1 MPLRKRAD
9 GRVFLEADESTKLD
23 KSLVAGDPSD
33 SDPGYEVSQL
43 NNRMKCLEL
52 VSFIKIKRCCLTLHC
67 VHNVHTMHRSVSS
80 RHMDF
85 TNV

>member
-9 GRVFLEADESTKLD
+9 GRVFLEDESTKLD
-23 KSLVAGDPSD
+23 KTLVAGDPSD

-52 VSFIKIKRCCLTLHC
+52 VSLIKIKRCLILGC
-67 VHNVHTMHRSVSS
+67 VHIVHTMHRSVSS

-85 TNV
+85 TTF